1 MRYTLLMNDT
11 TTKGHTMETI
21 TIPISA
27 IQSSIEYFA
36 DEAERYEKDGWTEM
50 AQWAL
55 GRLSAYRSLLE
66 VWNTPSA

>member
-1 MRYTLLMNDT
+1 
-11 TTKGHTMETI
+11 METV
-21 TIPISA
+21 TIPLSA

-36 DEAERYEKDGWTEM
+36 DEAEQYEKDGWTEM

-66 VWNTPSA
+66 VWYTPNA